1 MVYIQEGPDDGA
13 RVFDILAQVGCF
25 INDLSASKVT
35 NGCGYA
41 VWGVA
46 SERSKRIAEP
56 IKCGTIYCIAVMK
69 TPASVC

>member
-35 NGCGYA
+35 NGFGYV
-41 VWGVA
+41 VWGWLA
-46 SERSKRIAEP
+46 REARESPNR
-56 IKCGTIYCIAVMK
+56 
-69 TPASVC
+69 